1 LAAAFPRG
9 WRAGCAVHPV
19 SDHCA
24 VARYVYYA
32 FHFQRDIQRANVV
45 RNSRTVLAAGD
56 EVGYYDRSLWE
67 EAQTQGDAAIQK
79 LIDDGMIGASVTVV
93 LIGAETY
100 SRSWVL
106 YEIAQSHNLGKGLLG
121 IRLNN
126 IADWNGNYE
135 LPGPNPFDFLTV
147 AQGIFGQQPLST
159 IYPVYDWINDHGYN
173 NAAAWIEQAAVA
185 AGR

>member
-1 LAAAFPRG
+1 MRASSV
-9 WRAGCAVHPV
+9 RAGRHALRIV
-19 SDHCA
+19 
-24 VARYVYYA
+24 RYVYYA

-67 EAQTQGDAAIQK
+67 EAQTKGDAAIQK
-79 LIDDGMIGASVTVV
+79 LIDDGMVGASVTVV

-100 SRSWVL
+100 QRRWVL
-106 YEIAQSHNLGKGLLG
+106 YEIAQSHKLDKGLLG

-126 IADWNGNYE
+126 IPDWSGNAE
-135 LPGPNPFDFLTV
+135 IPGPNPFDYLTV
-147 AQGIFGQQPLST
+147 DRGLLGNVALST
-159 IYPVYDWINDHGYN
+159 LYPVYDWTLNDGYN
-173 NAAAWIEQAAVA
+173 NAASWIDRAAVA

>member
-1 LAAAFPRG
+1 MRGRTAGSIRAALHAS
-9 WRAGCAVHPV
+9 H
-19 SDHCA
+19 

-67 EAQTQGDAAIQK
+67 EAQIKGDAAIQE
-79 LIDDGMIGASVTVV
+79 LIDDGMVGASVTVV

-100 SRSWVL
+100 QRRWVL

-126 IADWNGNYE
+126 IADWSGNTE
-135 LPGPNPFDFLTV
+135 SPGPNPFEYLTV
-147 AQGIFGQQPLST
+147 DRGLFGNVALST
-159 IYPVYDWINDHGYN
+159 LYPVYDWVWDDGYN
-173 NAAAWIEQAAVA
+173 NAAGWIEQAARA

>member
-1 LAAAFPRG
+1 MEAPR
-9 WRAGCAVHPV
+9 AVRSGRHDEP
-19 SDHCA
+19 

-45 RNSRTVLAAGD
+45 RNSRTVRAAGD

-67 EAQTQGDAAIQK
+67 EAQTRGDAAIQK
-79 LIDDGMIGASVTVV
+79 LIDDGMVGASVTAV

-100 SRSWVL
+100 SRRWVL

-126 IADWNGNYE
+126 IADWAGHTE
-135 LPGPNPFDFLTV
+135 SPGPNPFDYLTV
-147 AQGIFGQQPLST
+147 DRGLFGTVALST
-159 IYPVYDWINDHGYN
+159 LYPVYDWIVDDGYN
-173 NAAAWIEQAAVA
+173 NAARWIEQAAIA